1 MPVLRETISMSDP
14 LGLINATGSAGLNR
28 ANPLGP
34 LRTNQPGRAG
44 PPGANDSSGVAGGAS
59 FKDMMLEQLKEVNN
73 LEREA
78 TQAIEDF
85 ETGKRTDFE
94 SVAIAM
100 RKAEVATQMLLQLRN
115 KVMTAYD
122 EVKQIRV

>member
-1 MPVLRETISMSDP
+1 MSDP
-14 LGLINATGSAGLNR
+14 LGLINSTGSANAGHR

-34 LRTNQPGRAG
+34 LHKGQPTRPGQAG
-44 PPGANDSSGVAGGAS
+44 AKGDANANDGPS
-59 FKDMMLEQLKEVNN
+59 FKDMMLKQLKEVND